1 MLYMVVLFLP
11 FSNALKL
18 SKLKELS
25 EAPNHQKKVFNE
37 MITGWLQ
44 SCSDSKKGKEPCGKY
59 FDFSH
64 RGAGTREYV
73 HIVTRN
79 RKCMSCALAL
89 CIHNPAGADADLSKV
104 CTHWYV
110 H

>member
-1 MLYMVVLFLP
+1 MVVLFLP

-73 HIVTRN
+73 HEDKN
-79 RKCMSCALAL
+79 REKKTAAIEASKPAKLRRIGDFL
-89 CIHNPAGADADLSKV
+89 CFENGHTGR
-104 CTHWYV
+104 
-110 H
+110 